1 MTRTTLYLT
10 RHASTQWNEEARFQ
24 GSLNSPLSSKGQDQ
38 AWQLGRVIAD
48 LLPEVLCTSALQRT
62 EETGAIALEAAGLS
76 LPKEIYP
83 ELNEI
88 RLGSWEGN
96 TVAWV
101 KEHDADAFRHYTQNP
116 KTFKHPSGEGFQDV
130 LERGLKGIEKIIR
143 AHQGKRVWII
153 THGFVLCALLV
164 YLRNIPDEY
173 YALKMRVPDNVEVIH
188 TTWFR

>member
-1 MTRTTLYLT
+1 
-10 RHASTQWNEEARFQ
+10 
-24 GSLNSPLSSKGQDQ
+24 
-38 AWQLGRVIAD
+38 VIAD

-101 KEHDADAFRHYTQNP
+101 KEHDADAFRHYTRNP
-116 KTFKHPSGEGFQDV
+116 KTFKHPNGEGFQDV

>member
-116 KTFKHPSGEGFQDV
+116 KTFKHPNGEGFQDV

>member
-1 MTRTTLYLT
+1 LTRTTLYLT

-116 KTFKHPSGEGFQDV
+116 KTFKHPNGEGFQDV

>member
-38 AWQLGRVIAD
+38 ARQLGRVIAD

-76 LPKEIYP
+76 LRKEIYP

-88 RLGSWEGN
+88 RLGSWE
-96 TVAWV
+96 
-101 KEHDADAFRHYTQNP
+101 
-116 KTFKHPSGEGFQDV
+116 
-130 LERGLKGIEKIIR
+130 
-143 AHQGKRVWII
+143 
-153 THGFVLCALLV
+153 
-164 YLRNIPDEY
+164 
-173 YALKMRVPDNVEVIH
+173 
-188 TTWFR
+188 

>member
-1 MTRTTLYLT
+1 M
-10 RHASTQWNEEARFQ
+10 
-24 GSLNSPLSSKGQDQ
+24 
-38 AWQLGRVIAD
+38 IAD

>member
-24 GSLNSPLSSKGQDQ
+24 GGLNSPLSSKGQDQ
-38 AWQLGRVIAD
+38 ARQLGRVIAD